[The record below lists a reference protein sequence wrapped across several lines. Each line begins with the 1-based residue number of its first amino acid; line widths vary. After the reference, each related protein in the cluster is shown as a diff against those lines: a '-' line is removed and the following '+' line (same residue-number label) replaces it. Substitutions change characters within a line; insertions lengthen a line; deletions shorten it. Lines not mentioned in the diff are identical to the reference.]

1 MNRRIILA
9 QPKKLAM
16 ETFSFMKEEDLPGSE
31 ADWQKFPQGE
41 PKEKISEYLV
51 EPQKSEQ

>member
-1 MNRRIILA
+1 MDRKITLA
-9 QPKKLAM
+9 HPKKLAM

-31 ADWQKFPQGE
+31 ADWQKFPQGD
-41 PKEKISEYLV
+41 PKEKFSEYPG